1 MFSVDKTITLRMLY
15 EFPHLYSVISLP
27 HFQVLRNSQGP
38 ESGKIYTGTDGNCV
52 FLNLQNLQNK
62 YLTYKCM
69 KLVIILTYHHPFGGQ
84 NVHFGLTE

>member
-1 MFSVDKTITLRMLY
+1 MLY
-15 EFPHLYSVISLP
+15 EFPHLYSAISLP

-52 FLNLQNLQNK
+52 SLNLQNLQNK